1 MRNLLIDTNIY
12 AHALRGDSEVVTI
25 LQKANQIGV
34 CPITIGELLSGF
46 KGGSRERQNIEELGE
61 FLDSPRVLIYPINE
75 ETAEFYAEILNNLKA
90 AGKPIPTNDMWIAA
104 VTFHHGLN
112 LFSKDQH
119 FKQIPGLMLIS

>member
-1 MRNLLIDTNIY
+1 MRDLLIDTNIY
-12 AHALRGDSEVVTI
+12 THALKGDSEVVSI
-25 LQKANQIGV
+25 LQKVNQIGV

-46 KGGSRERQNIEELGE
+46 KGGNRERQNIEELGE

-90 AGKPIPTNDMWIAA
+90 TGKPIPTNDMWIAA
-104 VTFHHGLN
+104 AAFHHGLN

-119 FKQIPGLMLIS
+119 FKKIPGLMLIS